1 MGNITT
7 PKAILIGFTF
17 VALSIMSLPYHSFI
31 ISPANAFYHEVS
43 PDSDSHEVPPD
54 SDRIADKARELSE
67 LNSRNLVLIAAG
79 LSSIA
84 GGMSDLTRSISD
96 ISACRN

>member
-31 ISPANAFYHEVS
+31 ISPANAFYHEVA
-43 PDSDSHEVPPD
+43 PDTDSIK
-54 SDRIADKARELSE
+54 RKADE
-67 LNSRNLVLIAAG
+67 LNSRNLGLIEAG

-84 GGMSDLTRSISD
+84 RGMSDLTRAISD

>member
-31 ISPANAFYHEVS
+31 ISPANAFYHEV
-43 PDSDSHEVPPD
+43 PPD

-67 LNSRNLVLIAAG
+67 LNSRNLVLIEAG

-84 GGMSDLTRSISD
+84 DGMSDLTRAISD